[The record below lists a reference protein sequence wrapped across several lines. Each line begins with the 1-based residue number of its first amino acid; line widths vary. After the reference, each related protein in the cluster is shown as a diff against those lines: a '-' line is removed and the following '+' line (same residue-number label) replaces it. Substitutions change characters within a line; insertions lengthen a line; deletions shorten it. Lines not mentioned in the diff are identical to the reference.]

1 MQAAINKIDFK
12 KVGRGFT
19 IAGAAISA
27 AFAKTFIDFTAYET
41 KLVDMAKVTDEPFD
55 KIEAKLATVNVALG
69 SSKKLMAGYY
79 QVISAGVKDP
89 VAALETLTVAA
100 QTAKA
105 AHTEQAE
112 VVKGITKMMAGY
124 EGAITSASEAAD
136 LLFSIEKEGQT
147 NVKELI
153 PVIGGLAKMS
163 SDLGVGQATMAAS
176 MAVVTKTAGTT
187 AEAATE
193 YQAVLTGL
201 MKPTAEMEDAF
212 EKIGEKIRGV
222 GKGYKSAAEMI
233 KDLGFVNA
241 MKALQE
247 HSDKTGV
254 SISDLFGRK
263 QAMIGFSAL
272 GAEGFKT
279 LDDTIVSVG
288 KGVGGAKKAFKEW
301 TETGKATLA
310 ELKNSFLNFSAKV
323 GKMIAP
329 MIKDMLGKITNI
341 IGKITEWADANP
353 KLFGTIMK
361 VTAGIG
367 GLLLVMGP
375 LTLALVG
382 LSMASGPLL
391 IVLGAIAAAAALT
404 GVAFATLAN
413 KPLSTTIK
421 KDKEEMDR
429 LYTVLND
436 TNISLETRKRV
447 IGEINKISGKY
458 GQDLIDEKDTVKELK
473 TAHDELSNAVMK
485 RISLAL
491 AQEKIAE
498 IEKENVK
505 WIELKIKYESRLA
518 ESRDKLSKATIS
530 GNVLE
535 AGLQKGNILRDKKL
549 LAGVKDRIEIM
560 KTEITATKKVY
571 EELGKVVVDVFGK
584 MSFTPKVATPKT
596 PKTKEIDPFKIS
608 AFKMPAF
615 EKPKFEW
622 DFSIKPPDASSYA
635 GFLSELQTKND
646 LYLANGKI
654 SEQEHYDAKLELA
667 YDYYDE
673 MVRLHGKDSIKA
685 LEAKETIL
693 LTKQEQADAEIE
705 IEKQKNQTI
714 LANWG
719 QMNSAIGN
727 LYSSLLNF
735 KTQKLSKAMKKEI
748 EIVKDREKK
757 GTITAEQAASR
768 INDIEENY
776 RQKSI
781 DEQKKLQPIKV
792 AQAIS
797 GTALAVVGALGAQ
810 PWGPWNFA
818 LAGLVAAAGA
828 AQIATVMAQ
837 PYEKGGLVTKPTFAM
852 LGESGPER
860 VLNATETR
868 DYDNTRAYENTGLSG
883 GDTYSV
889 TINAIDAGSFE
900 DFLNSTGRE
909 PTIDFIKEATRRREL

>member
-1 MQAAINKIDFK
+1 VELKTDAKGLSAGLKTAEGKVRKSTSKMQAAINKIDFK

-193 YQAVLTGL
+193 YQAVITGL
-201 MKPTAEMEDAF
+201 MKPTTEMEDAF
-212 EKIGEKIRGV
+212 KKIGESIRGV
-222 GKGYKSAAEMI
+222 GKGYKSAEAMI

-241 MKALQE
+241 LKAIAE
-247 HSDKTGV
+247 HSDETGV
-254 SISDLFGRK
+254 SMAKLFGRK

-288 KGVGGAKKAFKEW
+288 KGVGGAEKAFREW
-301 TETGKATLA
+301 TETGEASLA

-404 GVAFATLAN
+404 GVA
-413 KPLSTTIK
+413 
-421 KDKEEMDR
+421 
-429 LYTVLND
+429 
-436 TNISLETRKRV
+436 
-447 IGEINKISGKY
+447 
-458 GQDLIDEKDTVKELK
+458 
-473 TAHDELSNAVMK
+473 
-485 RISLAL
+485 
-491 AQEKIAE
+491 
-498 IEKENVK
+498 
-505 WIELKIKYESRLA
+505 
-518 ESRDKLSKATIS
+518 
-530 GNVLE
+530 
-535 AGLQKGNILRDKKL
+535 
-549 LAGVKDRIEIM
+549 
-560 KTEITATKKVY
+560 
-571 EELGKVVVDVFGK
+571 
-584 MSFTPKVATPKT
+584 
-596 PKTKEIDPFKIS
+596 
-608 AFKMPAF
+608 
-615 EKPKFEW
+615 
-622 DFSIKPPDASSYA
+622 
-635 GFLSELQTKND
+635 
-646 LYLANGKI
+646 
-654 SEQEHYDAKLELA
+654 
-667 YDYYDE
+667 
-673 MVRLHGKDSIKA
+673 
-685 LEAKETIL
+685 
-693 LTKQEQADAEIE
+693 
-705 IEKQKNQTI
+705 
-714 LANWG
+714 
-719 QMNSAIGN
+719 
-727 LYSSLLNF
+727 
-735 KTQKLSKAMKKEI
+735 
-748 EIVKDREKK
+748 
-757 GTITAEQAASR
+757 
-768 INDIEENY
+768 
-776 RQKSI
+776 
-781 DEQKKLQPIKV
+781 
-792 AQAIS
+792 
-797 GTALAVVGALGAQ
+797 
-810 PWGPWNFA
+810 
-818 LAGLVAAAGA
+818 
-828 AQIATVMAQ
+828 
-837 PYEKGGLVTKPTFAM
+837 
-852 LGESGPER
+852 
-860 VLNATETR
+860 
-868 DYDNTRAYENTGLSG
+868 
-883 GDTYSV
+883 
-889 TINAIDAGSFE
+889 
-900 DFLNSTGRE
+900 
-909 PTIDFIKEATRRREL
+909 